1 MLACNNSVDLLF
13 VMDGGNLPIKRNF
26 MKALIDKFYIGTNDT
41 RVGLLLTGGVR
52 QVVRPFSASQSV
64 DAIKTYID
72 RLKDVGSS
80 PGITS
85 GLTRASEA
93 IKDLRPDVKQVGFLS
108 KQLIHSPSDCFS
120 INKSAQMALDLRH
133 K

>member
-1 MLACNNSVDLLF
+1 
-13 VMDGGNLPIKRNF
+13 
-26 MKALIDKFYIGTNDT
+26 MKALIDKFYIGMSDT
-41 RVGLLLTGGVR
+41 RVGLLLTGGVG

-72 RLKDVGSS
+72 GLKDVGSS

-85 GLTRASEA
+85 GLTRALET
-93 IKDLRPDVKQVGFLS
+93 IKVLRPDVKQVGFLS
-108 KQLIHSPSDCFS
+108 RQSIHSPNDCLLV
-120 INKSAQMALDLRH
+120 NKPAQMTLDLRH